1 MRDAGRVA
9 AAIEVLDAVMNRHQ
23 PVKDALRD
31 WGKAHRFAGSKDRAW
46 ISGLVLDALRR
57 RASLRD
63 AMAADTPRALVLGAW
78 NVAWGVSPEDM
89 EAAFSD
95 DEHAPEPLTAAERGG
110 FLRAAQGGDRPVHVA
125 AEAPEWLEASMRR
138 AYGDSAAAEGQAMA
152 GRAPV
157 DLRVNRLKSE
167 VERAV
172 SAVKAKISNAQ
183 AGEYALDAIRI
194 PETDPRAKAP
204 GAEAIPAY
212 GKGWVEVQDQGSQLA
227 ALAAGDIKARQV
239 LDYCAGAGGKT
250 LALSALMENSGQLYA
265 WDYDARRLKAIWPR
279 LQRAGARNVQVRD
292 GKEVET
298 LFDLE
303 ASMDCVFID
312 APCSG
317 SGTWR
322 RRPDSK
328 WRLKP
333 EALKRR
339 MAEQDEV
346 LSKAQAYVKPG
357 GRLVYVTCSILPEEN
372 EDRVA
377 TFLAGFPDFTPVPA
391 SDAMARS
398 GRLVDGA
405 RERLAKLEGRY
416 GAIQLTPHRTGT
428 DGFYVCVLEKGA
440 GTQ

>member
-1 MRDAGRVA
+1 MRDGGRVQG
-9 AAIEVLDAVMNRHQ
+9 AIEVLDAVMNRHQ

-31 WGKAHRFAGSKDRAW
+31 WGKAHRFAGSGDRAW

-57 RASLRD
+57 RGSLRD
-63 AMAADTPRALVLGAW
+63 AMAEDTPRALVLAAW
-78 NVAWGVSPEDM
+78 HVAWGVSVEDM
-89 EAAFSD
+89 EAAFD
-95 DEHAPEPLTAAERGG
+95 GDEHAPEPPTPAERGG
-110 FLRAAQGGDRPVHVA
+110 FVRARAGGDRPVSVA
-125 AEAPEWLEASMRR
+125 AEAPQWLESSLRR
-138 AYGDSAAAEGQAMA
+138 AFGDSTAAEGLAMA

-167 VERAV
+167 PERAV
-172 SAVKAKISNAQ
+172 AAVQAKIKT
-183 AGEYALDAIRI
+183 AIQSDLVRDGVRI

-212 GKGWVEVQDQGSQLA
+212 GKGWVEVQDIGSQLA

-265 WDYDARRLKAIWPR
+265 WDYDGRRLKAIWPR

-292 GKEVET
+292 GKEVEA

-303 ASMDCVFID
+303 AGMDCVFID

-377 TFLAGFPDFTPVPA
+377 AFLSGFPAFTPVPA
-391 SDAMARS
+391 SHAMSQS
-398 GRLVDGA
+398 GRLADGA
-405 RERLAKLEGRY
+405 QERLAALESRF
-416 GAIQLTPHRTGT
+416 GAVQLSPARTDT
-428 DGFYVCVLEKGA
+428 DGFYVCVLQRA
-440 GTQ
+440 V